1 MWVARWLNRRHFF
14 HWRARWPCLDG
25 WRCSSPCLSSARP
38 GVWPVT
44 QYVIPGLIA
53 VAYGLLWWGG
63 RGAYADG
70 GFGSIPEVR
79 VWFANDYL
87 LTAGWLHYLAF
98 DLFIGTWICRDA
110 GTRRIH
116 PLLVLPTLPL
126 TFMFGPLGLLLWF
139 VVRAVARVTAS
150 KE

>member
-1 MWVARWLNRRHFF
+1 MVEPAGLFSLAGTLALFGWVALLVALFIKR
-14 HWRARWPCLDG
+14 
-25 WRCSSPCLSSARP
+25 ARP

-44 QYVIPGLIA
+44 QYVIPGLIS

-98 DLFIGTWICRDA
+98 DLVYRYVDLPRCRDA
-110 GTRRIH
+110 PDSSAAGAADVTVDV
-116 PLLVLPTLPL
+116 P
-126 TFMFGPLGLLLWF
+126 
-139 VVRAVARVTAS
+139 VRPVGAAVMVRGARGGAGDRQQGMI
-150 KE
+150 

>member
-1 MWVARWLNRRHFF
+1 MVCLGVSVRGRRYF
-14 HWRARWPCLDG
+14 
-25 WRCSSPCLSSARP
+25 
-38 GVWPVT
+38 
-44 QYVIPGLIA
+44 
-53 VAYGLLWWGG
+53 
-63 RGAYADG
+63 
-70 GFGSIPEVR
+70 
-79 VWFANDYL
+79 
-87 LTAGWLHYLAF
+87 
-98 DLFIGTWICRDA
+98 GTWICRDA

>member
-1 MWVARWLNRRHFF
+1 MVEPAAFFSLAGTLALLGWVALLVTLFVKR
-14 HWRARWPCLDG
+14 
-25 WRCSSPCLSSARP
+25 ARP